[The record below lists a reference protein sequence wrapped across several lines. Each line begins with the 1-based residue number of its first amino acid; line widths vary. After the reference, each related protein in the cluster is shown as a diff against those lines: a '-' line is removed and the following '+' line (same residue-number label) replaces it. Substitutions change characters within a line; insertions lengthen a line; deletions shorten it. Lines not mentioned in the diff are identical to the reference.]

1 MNNKKKIYISGPIS
15 GHDIEERRA
24 AFAAVESML
33 REEGL
38 EVVNPLN
45 VAFPEDCT
53 HEQYMRVDIALLIGC
68 DYIYLMEGWMES
80 YGCVAEMHVAKS
92 AGIKVLHNEEESKFK
107 DVDVALKVTIPVP
120 HGVLS
125 DVLGVDAA
133 SIGPVHSTEDEE
145 DE

>member
-45 VAFPEDCT
+45 VAFPEYCT

-68 DYIYLMEGWMES
+68 DFIYLMEGW
-80 YGCVAEMHVAKS
+80 YGSLGTVTEYLVACS
-92 AGIKVLHNEEESKFK
+92 AGIDVYANEFFLSFKEVEHVESFDVNMNINMSFNPGTHFDQIK
-107 DVDVALKVTIPVP
+107 DKIRRLYGQAQ
-120 HGVLS
+120 
-125 DVLGVDAA
+125 
-133 SIGPVHSTEDEE
+133 
-145 DE
+145 

>member
-24 AFAAVESML
+24 AFAAVERIL

-45 VAFPEDCT
+45 VAFPEGCT

-68 DYIYLMEGWMES
+68 DYIYLMKGW
-80 YGCVAEMHVAKS
+80 YGSRGAVTEFLVACS
-92 AGIKVLHNEEESKFK
+92 AGIEVYANENYLNDKNEELVLVKASVDISMWFSPGSHFSQIK
-107 DVDVALKVTIPVP
+107 DKIIRLYGQAQ
-120 HGVLS
+120 
-125 DVLGVDAA
+125 
-133 SIGPVHSTEDEE
+133 
-145 DE
+145 

>member
-24 AFAAVESML
+24 AFSAVERML

-38 EVVNPLN
+38 EVVNPLK

-68 DYIYLMEGWMES
+68 DYIYLMKGWDES
-80 YGCVAEMHVAKS
+80 RGAVTEFVIACS
-92 AGIKVLHNEEESKFK
+92 AGIDVYANEFFLSFKEGEHVESFDVKMNIKMSFTPGSHFGQIK
-107 DVDVALKVTIPVP
+107 DKIRRLYEQAQ
-120 HGVLS
+120 
-125 DVLGVDAA
+125 
-133 SIGPVHSTEDEE
+133 
-145 DE
+145 

>member
-45 VAFPEDCT
+45 VAFPEYCT

-68 DYIYLMEGWMES
+68 DYIYLMKGWDES
-80 YGCVAEMHVAKS
+80 LGASTEFVVATS
-92 AGIKVLHNEEESKFK
+92 AGIEVYANENYLNDKNEALVLVKASVDISMWLSPGSHFSQIK
-107 DVDVALKVTIPVP
+107 DKIIRLYEQAK
-120 HGVLS
+120 
-125 DVLGVDAA
+125 
-133 SIGPVHSTEDEE
+133 
-145 DE
+145 

>member
-24 AFAAVESML
+24 AFAAVERML

-45 VAFPEDCT
+45 VAFPEYCT

-68 DYIYLMEGWMES
+68 DYIYLMKGWDES
-80 YGCVAEMHVAKS
+80 LGASTEFVVATS
-92 AGIKVLHNEEESKFK
+92 AGIEVYANESYLNDKNEELVLFK
-107 DVDVALKVTIPVP
+107 ASVDISMWFTPGSHFGQIKDKIRRLYEQAQ
-120 HGVLS
+120 
-125 DVLGVDAA
+125 
-133 SIGPVHSTEDEE
+133 
-145 DE
+145 

>member
-24 AFAAVESML
+24 AFAAVERML

-45 VAFPEDCT
+45 VAFPEYCT

-68 DYIYLMEGWMES
+68 DYIYLMKGWDTSRGASTEFV
-80 YGCVAEMHVAKS
+80 VATS
-92 AGIKVLHNEEESKFK
+92 AGIEVYANESYLNDKKEELVLVKASVDISTWFRPGTHFSQIK
-107 DVDVALKVTIPVP
+107 DKIRRLYWQAQ
-120 HGVLS
+120 
-125 DVLGVDAA
+125 
-133 SIGPVHSTEDEE
+133 
-145 DE
+145 

>member
-24 AFAAVESML
+24 AFSAVERML

-38 EVVNPLN
+38 EVVNPLK

-68 DYIYLMEGWMES
+68 DYIYLMKGWDES
-80 YGCVAEMHVAKS
+80 LGASTESVVAYS
-92 AGIKVLHNEEESKFK
+92 AGIEVYANENYLNDKNEELVLVKASVDISMWFTPGSHFGQIK
-107 DVDVALKVTIPVP
+107 DKIRRLYEQAQ
-120 HGVLS
+120 
-125 DVLGVDAA
+125 
-133 SIGPVHSTEDEE
+133 
-145 DE
+145 

>member
-24 AFAAVESML
+24 AFAAVERML

-45 VAFPEDCT
+45 VAFPEYCT

-68 DYIYLMEGWMES
+68 DYIYLMKGWDSSRGASTEFV
-80 YGCVAEMHVAKS
+80 VATS
-92 AGIKVLHNEEESKFK
+92 AGIEVYANENYLNDKKEELVLVEASVNISMWFSPGSHFSQIK
-107 DVDVALKVTIPVP
+107 DKIIRLYEQAQ
-120 HGVLS
+120 
-125 DVLGVDAA
+125 
-133 SIGPVHSTEDEE
+133 
-145 DE
+145 

>member
-24 AFAAVESML
+24 AFAAVESLL

-45 VAFPEDCT
+45 VAFPEGCT

-68 DYIYLMEGWMES
+68 DYIYLMHGWDRS
-80 YGCVAEMHVAKS
+80 RGACVEFVVACN
-92 AGIKVLHNEEESKFK
+92 AGIEVYANENFLYYEAEEQ
-107 DVDVALKVTIPVP
+107 L
-120 HGVLS
+120 
-125 DVLGVDAA
+125 A
-133 SIGPVHSTEDEE
+133 SIEASIEIKMRFHRGTHLDRIKDKISRKEGPAQ
-145 DE
+145 

>member
-24 AFAAVESML
+24 AFAAVERML

-68 DYIYLMEGWMES
+68 DYIYLMKGWHSSRGAWLEFM
-80 YGCVAEMHVAKS
+80 VASS
-92 AGIKVLHNEEESKFK
+92 AGIKVYANEHFLSYKEEEHVVSAEAQTYFK
-107 DVDVALKVTIPVP
+107 MRFSRGTHFDQIKDKIRRLYEQAQ
-120 HGVLS
+120 
-125 DVLGVDAA
+125 
-133 SIGPVHSTEDEE
+133 
-145 DE
+145 